1 MTKLTWLHLS
11 DWHQQGKDFD
21 RKVVR
26 DKLLED
32 IRQRVQIMETL
43 TTVDFVVF
51 SGDLACFAKQ
61 EEYAVA
67 RKELLEPVLEAV
79 GLKPDRLFMVPGN
92 HDLNRNY
99 EDILPPELQK
109 PLMDDALVQKWL
121 DESKRN
127 KLTLEPFEVYR
138 TFVTTYSQQA
148 SPDYASIHRLTTTS
162 GRSIA
167 LLGLNSAWMS
177 ARHKNAEGKVDDK
190 GHLLVGEPQIHD
202 ALAQIA
208 DADIRIAVLHHPF
221 EWLAD
226 FDRHRIEDRLK
237 KECHFILHGHEHQPK
252 VHVADG
258 TGGDC
263 VIIPAGAAYDRRIAD
278 HPRYANAYN
287 WVSLDFTA
295 GTGMVYLRRWSELN
309 TAWAEDNETYPNG
322 QYPLKSL
329 PKNLAART
337 ISTPVAVPS
346 LAPPDQD
353 RLLLEGYLKALIDNH
368 THLEP
373 GGIKQTSTQVVLPL
387 DEIYVGLQADH
398 DRPDVDRR
406 VMQEELDE
414 IKARLAHEENPVVR
428 EKQYQ
433 IWASQARTLQLAL
446 ETKGPRE
453 ELSQIVQ
460 SHRQLAILGEPG
472 SGKTTLL
479 RYLALQLARA
489 VLAEPERLFQPQT
502 MWDDKTAWHLPELG
516 PVRLPILLRIAHY
529 AEARQKEPDL
539 SLLEYL
545 PRYFCGLQVPNAECL
560 GPLLRR
566 MLDAGRCL
574 VLLDGLDEIT
584 DPADRRNIA
593 AAIGQFANAYRETG
607 LPSWLAQS
615 PTGMRTVSS
624 HSDDNNQNII
634 IAWHGNEPDAVR
646 QEWEPKLKLWQ
657 RSGRVQRMAQEAL
670 REARYAH
677 VGNRFVVTSR
687 IAGYHFAGVPGD
699 FEHYTIRRMGLED
712 IRRFLEKWCPA
723 VERRI
728 ADAPDPA
735 QVERRARREIDG
747 ILHAIK
753 TTPGVRRMA
762 ENPLLLRILAI
773 IHRNESHLP
782 QRRVELYETAV
793 ITLLRDWNLERGVKG
808 AVIDDVKALSL
819 LGPLAFHIHE
829 HYASGFLSKG
839 ETERFLSGILAQE
852 SGESPEQPSLVTR
865 EAVREFLETVR
876 EHSGLFVERGEG
888 LYGFMHLTFEEYFTA
903 RHLVSRSTTARTQI
917 LNHLHR
923 PRWREPILLAIGS
936 LSKQFYDDTRELL
949 ESIVDAGSD
958 YETVLHRD
966 LLFAAACVGDSVNL
980 APILRRK
987 IADKLLDIY
996 CDPHH
1001 AGRYRWLRDQ
1011 CKEALLALCNDQGD
1025 TLVEASLIAHI
1036 KEATGRN
1043 TLLQALDAVDWL
1055 RGRTPSLADALDT
1068 CTDFGL
1074 TQRVRELSEQVRSRV
1089 AGMSP
1094 EGWLALQHDEAL
1106 AWWLGALWHFG
1117 WNKAL
1122 EQGLQVAEPTLC
1134 AFAAESMMPMVEKLR
1149 QQIEDLISRFEN
1161 VVNDEDA
1168 TLELDEECQRL
1179 FIELYNKIEQLPP
1192 SFVREFR
1199 SRVIGI
1205 PTLMRPAKIHRLVDD
1220 IEALCSRFLFDD
1232 ANFYGSA
1239 ANVEANFLR
1248 WGKAIIC
1255 NTGQGNRLGPVFAT
1269 HTARMSQHDELDEE
1283 SLCTYIQALQAG
1295 LMTTLLDS
1303 MRSSKDAH
1311 HYSNAALFLLHTKI
1325 SDDAI
1330 AIVLA
1335 DLTNVA
1341 RRYLALS
1348 ALTETEFRQR
1358 VDFSEAQYLLLLE
1371 LLHASPDQ
1379 ASSALG
1385 IVFAL
1390 DFSPALLE
1398 SCWSVLRCPN
1408 HPLAEEVRAKLEEIK
1423 EIPGKQPFLVL
1434 LNLGLRESK
1443 CRISSLGLL
1452 CKIKWQGTETFVQVL
1467 AWLADEDA
1475 ELRYHAA
1482 LLLADQEDWSLVPH
1496 AIMGAAASL
1505 DGKMNN
1511 NAWQALRDDA
1521 SVVRLLGG
1529 LWSQGWDNALT
1540 QLWVGQPARSY
1551 IAKNHSDMGWYSFN
1565 SYPESEVCIRWLLE
1579 RAEWGESLIPAF
1591 KDAAKRLTELE
1602 GVEASGEPAKE
1613 PILAAI
1619 QTLTAKLS
1627 EQLVQTDTALP
1638 ALAVL
1643 LQLPSPPEILYP
1655 LICSLTEPNNN
1666 HSLAAWLRQTLAIQ
1680 GLTPDAELTALAS
1693 LLANDSADI
1702 RCAAALAL
1710 LAADLWDKLIAV
1722 LLEAAQAPDDRVR
1735 RRAERRLYNV
1745 CYQLPTDGRSKAIG
1759 RLLNFYQQHSEGE
1772 SGYMATLALWA
1783 LGNVRHDHPYWIA
1796 RWLDVEEL
1804 EGTEESQAA
1813 LAALEQVFRVSASV
1827 LPLLCLALNDSKRT
1841 VSTRSAV
1848 ASAFSTILLN
1858 NETERA
1864 DTAIHTAL
1872 MQALTDDDAGIRYE
1886 AVYSLRWALGLGAW
1900 EVAETL
1906 LNTAEASPYPDMQIH
1921 ALYSVGRVLH
1931 TVRRFCEVD
1940 TSKEALF
1947 RWLKKE
1953 GETSYYYEEDVCDE
1967 IGSLAELASLQ
1978 ALPSVEVVLVALAA
1992 PDSLNLPESTSEKLL
2007 GIYDWQELLLEAS
2020 EEWVTRRYWVDKLP
2034 RLSMLI
2040 TRLEALMAV
2049 SDAEAQRA
2057 TACALACLYHGED
2070 DRIARLHVLLPDKT
2084 LLLRALLDA
2093 MGGYD
2098 QWLDD
2103 NDGEAG
2109 YHAWA
2114 IKQIVDWMVEC
2125 PKEQTDHWIDL
2136 LLFDLEII
2144 YGENLNPN
2152 QKCFLGD
2159 YSNWPDRRTLLALL
2173 AELSERFT
2181 YRTFTRRYSHELIAS
2196 LLAQAARDTLQFDIR
2211 RFAIRALCNIQLFT
2225 ESVAEAFFAACQD
2238 VSLVYAETHLAVG
2251 KFKIFG
2257 PGSLERLI
2265 EAAHSSSLTVAYHA
2279 VLLLG
2284 ELGLYRSEELGDDG
2298 RRRVA
2303 DGLLALLDDPTTERL
2318 VYDYRKNEDGEKI
2331 GALYDV
2337 IYEALTR
2344 VVAGP
2349 DAPSQSS

>member
-11 DWHQQGKDFD
+11 DWHQKGTDFD

-26 DKLLED
+26 DKLLDD
-32 IRQRVQIMETL
+32 ICARTQHTMALDV
-43 TTVDFVVF
+43 VDFVVF
-51 SGDLACFAKQ
+51 SGDLACFARQ
-61 EEYAVA
+61 EEYQAA
-67 RKELLEPVLEAV
+67 RKELLDPVLEAL

-92 HDLNRNY
+92 HDMNRNY
-99 EDILPPELQK
+99 DDTLPPELQK
-109 PLMDDALVQKWL
+109 PLENDSLVQKWL
-121 DESKRN
+121 DDSRRN
-127 KLTLEPFEVYR
+127 KFTLEPFDAYR
-138 TFVTTYSQQA
+138 TFVIAYSNQA
-148 SPDYASIHRLTTTS
+148 NPDYASIHRLTTTS

-177 ARHKNAEGKVDDK
+177 ARHKNAKDEVDDK

-202 ALAQIA
+202 ALTQIA
-208 DADIRIAVLHHPF
+208 DADVRIAVLHHPF

-237 KECHFILHGHEHQPK
+237 QECHFILHGHEHQPK
-252 VHVADG
+252 VHVVGG

-263 VIIPAGAAYDRRIAD
+263 VVIPAGAAYERRIAD
-278 HPRYANAYN
+278 HPRYVNAYN
-287 WVSLDFTA
+287 WVSLDLAA
-295 GTGMVYLRRWSELN
+295 GTGIVYLRRWSELN
-309 TAWAEDNETYPNG
+309 TAWTEDNETYSNG

-337 ISTPVAVPS
+337 ISTPVAVSFP
-346 LAPPDQD
+346 APPDQD

-502 MWDDKTAWHLPELG
+502 MWDDKTAWYLPELG

-574 VLLDGLDEIT
+574 VLLDGLDEII

-646 QEWEPKLKLWQ
+646 QEWELKLWQ

-728 ADAPDPA
+728 ADAPDTT

-747 ILHAIK
+747 ILHAIR

-1001 AGRYRWLRDQ
+1001 VGRYRWLRDQ

-1025 TLVEASLIAHI
+1025 ALVEASLIAHI
-1036 KEATGRN
+1036 KKATGRN

-1055 RGRTPSLADALDT
+1055 KGRTPSLADALDT

-1089 AGMSP
+1089 AGISP
-1094 EGWLALQHDEAL
+1094 EGWLALQHDTAL
-1106 AWWLGALWHFG
+1106 AWWLGALWRFG

-1122 EQGLQVAEPTLC
+1122 EQGLQVAEPILC
-1134 AFAAESMMPMVEKLR
+1134 AFAAESMMPIVGKLR
-1149 QQIEDLISRFEN
+1149 RQIEGLISRLEN

-1168 TLELDEECQRL
+1168 TLDLDEECQSL

-1192 SFVREFR
+1192 SFAHEFR
-1199 SRVIGI
+1199 SKVIGI
-1205 PTLMRPAKIHRLVDD
+1205 PTLMRPAKIRRLVDD
-1220 IEALCSRFLFDD
+1220 IEALCSSFLPDD
-1232 ANFYGSA
+1232 ANFYHSD
-1239 ANVEANFLR
+1239 ANVEVNFLR

-1255 NTGQGNRLGPVFAT
+1255 NAGQGNRLAPMFAL
-1269 HTARMSQHDELDEE
+1269 HIAAMSQHNVLDEE
-1283 SLCTYIQALQAG
+1283 SSCTHTQALQTG
-1295 LMTTLLDS
+1295 LMTTLLGS
-1303 MRSSKDAH
+1303 MRSSKDAQY
-1311 HYSNAALFLLHTKI
+1311 YSNAALFLLHTKV

-1358 VDFSEAQYLLLLE
+1358 VNFNEAQYFLLLE
-1371 LLHASPDQ
+1371 LLHASTDQ

-1390 DFSPALLE
+1390 DFSPALLD
-1398 SCWSVLRCPN
+1398 SCWSVLRSPD
-1408 HPLAEEVRAKLEEIK
+1408 HPLAEEICAKLEGVK
-1423 EIPGKQPFLVL
+1423 EIPGTQPFLAL
-1434 LNLGLRESK
+1434 LNRGMREPE
-1443 CRISSLGLL
+1443 CRISSLELL
-1452 CKIKWQGTETFVQVL
+1452 RKIKWQGTETFVQAL
-1467 AWLADEDA
+1467 TWLLDEDA

-1482 LLLADQEDWSLVPH
+1482 LLLAGQKDCSLVPH
-1496 AIMGAAASL
+1496 AIMGGAASL
-1505 DGKMNN
+1505 DEKMNN
-1511 NAWQALRDDA
+1511 NAWRALRDDA

-1529 LWSQGWDNALT
+1529 LWLQGWDNALT
-1540 QLWVGQPARSY
+1540 QLWVAQPAKFY
-1551 IAKNHSDMGWYSFN
+1551 IDEKHSNIGWYRFRT
-1565 SYPESEVCIRWLLE
+1565 YPESEVCIRWLLE
-1579 RAEWGESLIPAF
+1579 RAEWGGSLIPAF

-1602 GVEASGEPAKE
+1602 GVVTSGEPEKE
-1613 PILAAI
+1613 YILAAA
-1619 QTLTAKLS
+1619 QMLTAKLS
-1627 EQLVQTDTALP
+1627 EQLAQTDTALP
-1638 ALAVL
+1638 ALTVL
-1643 LQLPSPPEILYP
+1643 LQLSSPSETLYP
-1655 LICSLTEPNNN
+1655 LIRSLTAPSNN
-1666 HSLAAWLRQTLAIQ
+1666 HSLAAWLRQTLADQ
-1680 GLTPDAELTALAS
+1680 GLTPDAEPTALAS

-1722 LLEAAQAPDDRVR
+1722 LLEAAQAPDDNVR
-1735 RRAERRLYNV
+1735 RKAERRLHNV
-1745 CYQLPTDGRSKAIG
+1745 CHQLPTDGRSEAIG

-1796 RWLDVEEL
+1796 RWLNVAEQ

-1813 LAALEQVFRVSASV
+1813 LAALKQVFDVSASV
-1827 LPLLCLALNDSKRT
+1827 LPLLCLALNDSKHPIA
-1841 VSTRSAV
+1841 TRSAV
-1848 ASAFSTILLN
+1848 ARAFSTILLN

-1872 MQALTDDDAGIRYE
+1872 MQALIDEDAGIRYE
-1886 AVYSLRWALGLGAW
+1886 SVYSLRWALGLGAW

-1906 LNTAEASPYPDMQIH
+1906 LSCAEASPYPDTRIL
-1921 ALYSVGRVLH
+1921 ALYSLGRVLH
-1931 TVRRFCEVD
+1931 TVRGFCEVD

-1953 GETSYYYEEDVCDE
+1953 GETSYYYEKNVCDE
-1967 IGSLAELASLQ
+1967 IGLLSELAVLQ
-1978 ALPSVEVVLVALAA
+1978 VLPDVEAVLTALAA
-1992 PDSLNLPESTSEKLL
+1992 PDVLNLPEHLSEVLFYRY
-2007 GIYDWQELLLEAS
+2007 GWEELLQEAAK
-2020 EEWVTRRYWVDKLP
+2020 EWTMRRYWQDRLPQLP
-2034 RLSMLI
+2034 RLI
-2040 TRLEALMAV
+2040 ARLETLLV
-2049 SDAEAQRA
+2049 TSDTEAQRA
-2057 TACALACLYHGED
+2057 AACALARLYHGED
-2070 DRIARLHVLLPDKT
+2070 DRIIRLRTWLHDDT
-2084 LLLRALLDA
+2084 LLLRTLLDA
-2093 MGGYD
+2093 MGGCD
-2098 QWLDD
+2098 QWLDAS
-2103 NDGEAG
+2103 DGKLG
-2109 YHAWA
+2109 YHDWML
-2114 IKQIVDWMVEC
+2114 KQIVDWIVEC
-2125 PKEQTDHWIDL
+2125 PKEQTNHWIDQIL
-2136 LLFDLEII
+2136 SDLETV
-2144 YGENLNPN
+2144 YGKNLKQNRE
-2152 QKCFLGD
+2152 CFIGD
-2159 YSNWPDRRTLLALL
+2159 YSNWDVRRTLLALL
-2173 AELSERFT
+2173 AALSERLT
-2181 YRTFTRRYSHELIAS
+2181 YRAFTRNYSHEEVAS

-2211 RFAIRALCNIQLFT
+2211 RFAIRALGNMQLFT
-2225 ESVAEAFFAACQD
+2225 APVADAFFTACQD
-2238 VSLVYAETHLAVG
+2238 VGLVYAETHSAVG

-2257 PGSLERLI
+2257 PGSLEQLI
-2265 EAAHSSSLTVAYHA
+2265 EAVRNPSLTVAYHA
-2279 VLLLG
+2279 TLLLG

-2303 DGLLALLDDPTTERL
+2303 DGLLALLDDPTTERV